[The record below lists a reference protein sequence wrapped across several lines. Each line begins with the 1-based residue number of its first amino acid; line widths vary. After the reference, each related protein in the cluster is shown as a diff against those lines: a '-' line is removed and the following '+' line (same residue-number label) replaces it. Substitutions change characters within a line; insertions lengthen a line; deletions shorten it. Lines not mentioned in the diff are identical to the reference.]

1 MQIETPLQADH
12 QLDQLAG
19 QLAHWRQTRTHP
31 YERIPQE
38 LWDYAVALA
47 SALPPSRVAKQ

>member
-12 QLDQLAG
+12 QLDQWAG

-38 LWDYAVALA
+38 LWDHAVA
-47 SALPPSRVAKQ
+47 